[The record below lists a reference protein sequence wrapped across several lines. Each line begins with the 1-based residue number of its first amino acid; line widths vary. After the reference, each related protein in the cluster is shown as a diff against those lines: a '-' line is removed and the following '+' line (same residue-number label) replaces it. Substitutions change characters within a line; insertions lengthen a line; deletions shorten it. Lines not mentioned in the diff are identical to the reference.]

1 MNETAH
7 DDYELLD
14 SGNGR
19 KLERFGAHVLAR
31 PAAGA
36 VWDPAL
42 SAAEWDKA
50 DAWFDREEGNAWTF
64 RKPLPPT
71 WTVMVAGLKFNLS
84 ATAFGHLGIFPEQR
98 ASWQW
103 IKQRIKAGQAAGR
116 QAISVLNLFAYSGG
130 STLAAASAGAQVCH
144 LDASKG
150 MVTRARENAA
160 LNGLD
165 SAPVRW
171 IVDDVTKFLDREIR
185 RGSHYDAIILDPPS
199 FGRGK
204 SGEVYKIEKDLTET
218 LGKCVKL
225 LSSNPL
231 FLLLSCHT
239 PAYTPAVM
247 RNLLVQTTGNLG
259 GSIEPSEMLLTGK
272 RNVLPLPSGT
282 TVWWSRS

>member
-1 MNETAH
+1 M
-7 DDYELLD
+7 
-14 SGNGR
+14 
-19 KLERFGAHVLAR
+19 
-31 PAAGA
+31 
-36 VWDPAL
+36 
-42 SAAEWDKA
+42 
-50 DAWFDREEGNAWTF
+50 
-64 RKPLPPT
+64 
-71 WTVMVAGLKFNLS
+71 
-84 ATAFGHLGIFPEQR
+84 
-98 ASWQW
+98 
-103 IKQRIKAGQAAGR
+103 
-116 QAISVLNLFAYSGG
+116 
-130 STLAAASAGAQVCH
+130 
-144 LDASKG
+144 
-150 MVTRARENAA
+150 
-160 LNGLD
+160 
-165 SAPVRW
+165 
-171 IVDDVTKFLDREIR
+171 TKFLDREIR